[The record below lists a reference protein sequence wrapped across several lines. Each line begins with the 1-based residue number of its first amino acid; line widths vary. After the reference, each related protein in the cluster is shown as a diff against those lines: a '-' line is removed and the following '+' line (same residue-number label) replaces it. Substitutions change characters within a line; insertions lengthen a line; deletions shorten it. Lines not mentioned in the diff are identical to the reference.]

1 VCCRTAASDPR
12 CVPAPAAA
20 PAGSMRPVTDSHDA
34 RADQPRKVSRF
45 ADLLR
50 ETDRRPGLVRSARV
64 VRRLVPGDRD
74 LGDALSTTA
83 GHPSDRVARL
93 LAEARAEQP
102 SAVRELGLAAVQ
114 VWQAVAR
121 GRGGGTG
128 ESTIVFTD
136 LVGFS
141 SWALDAGDARA
152 LELLRAVSTAS
163 EATIT
168 RHRGRVVKGLGDGVM
183 AVFAE
188 PAAAVEA
195 AYETCG
201 AVSAI
206 DLGGYRPQLRAGLHT
221 GRPRRVGRDY
231 FGVDVNIAAR
241 IADAA
246 GGGEV
251 LITGD
256 VLAHLDRDRFTLRR
270 RRKFRAKG
278 TPRDLEVFAVV
289 PRYDHP
295 DGEG

>member
-1 VCCRTAASDPR
+1 
-12 CVPAPAAA
+12 
-20 PAGSMRPVTDSHDA
+20 MTDSHGNRPDL
-34 RADQPRKVSRF
+34 PRKVSRF
-45 ADLLR
+45 VDLLR
-50 ETDRRPGLVRSARV
+50 AADQRPGLVRSARA

-74 LGDALSTTA
+74 LGDALSTVA

-93 LAEARAEQP
+93 LAEAKAEQP

-114 VWQAVAR
+114 VWQAVAQ
-121 GRGGGTG
+121 GRHG
-128 ESTIVFTD
+128 EAGEATIVFTD

-141 SWALDAGDARA
+141 SWALDVGDARA

-163 EATIT
+163 EATIS
-168 RHRGRVVKGLGDGVM
+168 RHRGRVVKGLGDGLM
-183 AVFAE
+183 AVFAD

-206 DLGGYRPQLRAGLHT
+206 DVGGYRPQLRAGLHT
-221 GRPRRVGRDY
+221 GRPRKVGRDY

-246 GGGEV
+246 AGGEV

-256 VLAHLDRDRFTLRR
+256 VLAHLDAERFTLRR
-270 RRKFRAKG
+270 RRRFRAKG
-278 TPRDLEVFAVV
+278 APSDLEVFAVV
-289 PRYDHP
+289 PRYD
-295 DGEG
+295 EN

>member
-1 VCCRTAASDPR
+1 
-12 CVPAPAAA
+12 
-20 PAGSMRPVTDSHDA
+20 MRPVTDRHDDRPRKTA
-34 RADQPRKVSRF
+34 RFVGLLRAADQ
-45 ADLLR
+45 
-50 ETDRRPGLVRSARV
+50 RPGLVRSARA
-64 VRRLVPGDRD
+64 VRRLVPGDHD

-93 LAEARAEQP
+93 LAEAKAEQP
-102 SAVRELGLAAVQ
+102 SAMRELGLAAVQ
-114 VWQAVAR
+114 VWQAVAQ
-121 GRGGGTG
+121 GRDGDT
-128 ESTIVFTD
+128 TIVFTD

-141 SWALDAGDARA
+141 SWALDVGDARA

-168 RHRGRVVKGLGDGVM
+168 RHRGRVVKGLGDGLM
-183 AVFAE
+183 AVFAN

-231 FGVDVNIAAR
+231 FGVDVNIASR

-246 GGGEV
+246 TGGEV
-251 LITGD
+251 LITGE
-256 VLAHLDRDRFTLRR
+256 VLAGLDAERFTVRR
-270 RRKFRAKG
+270 RRRFRAKG
-278 TPRDLEVFAVV
+278 APSDLEVFAVV
-289 PRYDHP
+289 PRYDE
-295 DGEG
+295 D

>member
-1 VCCRTAASDPR
+1 
-12 CVPAPAAA
+12 
-20 PAGSMRPVTDSHDA
+20 MTDSHDG
-34 RADQPRKVSRF
+34 QPDRTRKASRF
-45 ADLLR
+45 VDLLR
-50 ETDRRPGLVRSARV
+50 AADRRPGLVRSARA

-93 LAEARAEQP
+93 LAEAKAEQP
-102 SAVRELGLAAVQ
+102 SAMRELGLAAVQ
-114 VWQAVAR
+114 VWQAVAQ
-121 GRGGGTG
+121 GRETETG
-128 ESTIVFTD
+128 ETTIVFTD

-141 SWALDAGDARA
+141 SWALDVGDARA

-163 EATIT
+163 EATIA
-168 RHRGRVVKGLGDGVM
+168 RHRGRVVKGLGDGLM
-183 AVFAE
+183 AAFAD
-188 PAAAVEA
+188 PASAVEA

-241 IADAA
+241 IMDAA

-256 VLAHLDRDRFTLRR
+256 VLAYLDRDRFTVRR

-278 TPRDLEVFAVV
+278 APSDLEVFAVV
-289 PRYDHP
+289 PRY
-295 DGEG
+295 E

>member
-1 VCCRTAASDPR
+1 
-12 CVPAPAAA
+12 
-20 PAGSMRPVTDSHDA
+20 MRLVTDSHDG
-34 RADQPRKVSRF
+34 QPDRTRKVARF
-45 ADLLR
+45 VDLLR
-50 ETDRRPGLVRSARV
+50 AADRRPGLVRSARV

-93 LAEARAEQP
+93 LAEAKAEQP
-102 SAVRELGLAAVQ
+102 SAMRELGLAAVQ
-114 VWQAVAR
+114 VWQAVAQ
-121 GRGGGTG
+121 GRESDTG
-128 ESTIVFTD
+128 ETTIVFTD

-163 EATIT
+163 EATIA
-168 RHRGRVVKGLGDGVM
+168 RHRGRVVKGLGDGLM
-183 AVFAE
+183 AAFAD

-206 DLGGYRPQLRAGLHT
+206 DLDGYRPQLRAGLHT

-241 IADAA
+241 IMDAA

-256 VLAHLDRDRFTLRR
+256 VLANLDRDRFTVRR

-278 TPRDLEVFAVV
+278 APTDLEVFAVV
-289 PRYDHP
+289 PRY
-295 DGEG
+295 GSEGPPWS

>member
-1 VCCRTAASDPR
+1 MPL
-12 CVPAPAAA
+12 
-20 PAGSMRPVTDSHDA
+20 VTDSHGD
-34 RADQPRKVSRF
+34 RPDRPRKVSRF
-45 ADLLR
+45 VDLLR
-50 ETDRRPGLVRSARV
+50 AADQRPGLIRSARA

-93 LAEARAEQP
+93 LAEAKAEQP

-114 VWQAVAR
+114 VWQAVAQ
-121 GRGGGTG
+121 GRHG
-128 ESTIVFTD
+128 EAGEATIVFTD

-141 SWALDAGDARA
+141 SWALDVGDARA

-163 EATIT
+163 EATIS
-168 RHRGRVVKGLGDGVM
+168 RHRGRVVKGLGDGLM
-183 AVFAE
+183 AVFGD

-206 DLGGYRPQLRAGLHT
+206 DLDGYRPQLRAGLHT
-221 GRPRRVGRDY
+221 GRPRKVGRDY

-246 GGGEV
+246 AGGEV

-256 VLAHLDRDRFTLRR
+256 VLANLDPERFTLRR
-270 RRKFRAKG
+270 RRRFRAKG
-278 TPRDLEVFAVV
+278 APSDLEVFAVV
-289 PRYDHP
+289 PRYD
-295 DGEG
+295 EN